1 MKRAMCVAWA
11 LVLVLTQLAA
21 CSVLRSAPPR
31 PSVPS
36 GGTPPPAASENPGA
50 APPPG
55 ASTANNDGTSPTAAS
70 QEGMPPSAANPPPTA
85 DNQVQGSAPG
95 TATVPECLPPTPKA
109 QTVQPKP
116 KPVVKQAP
124 PSAAP
129 VEPGTASG
137 AVVNAEVRPMTVPVM
152 SILGKRVEGAKG
164 EDLGRVVDVLAD
176 AQGRVRIAIIDFGGF
191 LGVGDRRIAVD
202 WPLLRFEPGR
212 DPVVLTVSEAQLKS
226 APEFKDGP
234 RPQTLMVP
242 AAADPVPTAGIAAA
256 ADSKK

>member
-1 MKRAMCVAWA
+1 MRNRSFAV
-11 LVLVLTQLAA
+11 LVLLVLTQLAA
-21 CSVLRSAPPR
+21 CSGLRPASSGRGAP
-31 PSVPS
+31 SS
-36 GGTPPPAASENPGA
+36 GTPPPAASENPGTS
-50 APPPG
+50 PPPD
-55 ASTANNDGTSPTAAS
+55 SSPANNAGT
-70 QEGMPPSAANPPPTA
+70 PPSAGSNEGSSPPTA
-85 DNQVQGSAPG
+85 DNRDQGSAPG
-95 TATVPECLPPTPKA
+95 AATVPVCLPPTPKA

-116 KPVVKQAP
+116 KPAARQTP
-124 PSAAP
+124 PPITPAG
-129 VEPGTASG
+129 PGAASG
-137 AVVNAEVRPMTVPVM
+137 NTVNAEVRPMTVPVM

-212 DPVVLTVSEAQLKS
+212 DPVVLTVSEDQLKS

-242 AAADPVPTAGIAAA
+242 AAAEPVPTAGIAAA